1 MEYSVDAAVLDGW
14 NIMRLLGEGSYG
26 KVFEIERSE
35 FGQTYRAALKVITVP
50 QSSAEVR
57 SVISEGMSVSQAE
70 AYFHGIVEELMH
82 EFSIMFKLKGTAN
95 VVSCEDLRGAGR
107 YFYSTTRA
115 KIFFSFK
122 FVTTI
127 TTI

>member
-14 NIMRLLGEGSYG
+14 NITRLLGEGSYG

-70 AYFHGIVEELMH
+70 AYFHGRSGMRRKWH
-82 EFSIMFKLKGTAN
+82 WNYSAFLKCRSMYPSNG
-95 VVSCEDLRGAGR
+95 
-107 YFYSTTRA
+107 F
-115 KIFFSFK
+115 
-122 FVTTI
+122 
-127 TTI
+127 

>member
-14 NIMRLLGEGSYG
+14 NVTRLLGAGSYG

-82 EFSIMFKLKGTAN
+82 EFSIMFKLKG
-95 VVSCEDLRGAGR
+95 
-107 YFYSTTRA
+107 
-115 KIFFSFK
+115 
-122 FVTTI
+122 
-127 TTI
+127 